1 MTRPSSLADLA
12 SIYDSQPISGMRNRI
27 INGDM
32 RIDQRN
38 GGASV
43 SAALAGTYFAV
54 DRTLFFKNA
63 SSVQRFSVQQS
74 TNAPVGFNNSLL
86 VTTTLSSSW
95 SSTAETTIVQQ
106 NIEGFNTA
114 SLGWGTAAA
123 VAVTLSFFVR
133 GSATGIYGVS
143 LRNNALN
150 RSYVAEYTINAAN
163 TWEFK
168 TITIPG
174 DTSGTWETG
183 NLTGIR
189 VSFDLGSSTNFIGT
203 AGSWTSTDDTTTANQ
218 VIFGNIQNATWQI
231 TGIQLEA
238 GAFATPFERRSFG
251 QELALCQRYYQV
263 YTQPPLRGVMAG
275 GALAHRCGMV
285 LPVVMRA
292 TPTASV
298 GSLPVFDGSGVG
310 AVTSVGVAYLNS
322 NTVEFDFNTTNFS
335 AQFRP
340 AIIYQAGSASLALNA
355 EL

>member
-238 GAFATPFERRSFG
+238 GAFATPFERRHFT
-251 QELALCQRYYQV
+251 QELQLCQRYFQV
-263 YTQPPLRGVMAG
+263 GFAAGRFSG
-275 GALAHRCGMV
+275 GATEGYPIQYKV
-285 LPVVMRA
+285 TMRA
-292 TPTASV
+292 TPTITFGTAYSAFNLTTGPLADNADTNGFTLRISGSV
-298 GSLPVFDGSGVG
+298 DHGWTGP
-310 AVTSVGVAYLNS
+310 Y
-322 NTVEFDFNTTNFS
+322 S
-335 AQFRP
+335 A
-340 AIIYQAGSASLALNA
+340 AI